1 MYNLYTVRRLEVLNQ
16 RWIIILVFYK
26 GANCTLIHHVANIS
40 RSIEL
45 EVAEVVRD
53 LMEALCH
60 RIKDYCI
67 TNRLMVV
74 TAEDDDLGVADG
86 RYGRLAAR

>member
-1 MYNLYTVRRLEVLNQ
+1 M
-16 RWIIILVFYK
+16 VFYK
-26 GANCTLIHHVANIS
+26 GTNCTLIHHVANIS

-45 EVAEVVRD
+45 EIAEVVRD
-53 LMEALCH
+53 LMEALSFG
-60 RIKDYCI
+60 IEDYCI

>member
-1 MYNLYTVRRLEVLNQ
+1 MYDLYTIRRLEVLDQ
-16 RWIIILVFYK
+16 RWIIIMVFNK
-26 GANCTLIHHVANIS
+26 GADCTLIHHVANIS
-40 RSIEL
+40 RSIES
-45 EVAEVVRD
+45 EITEVVRD
-53 LMEALCH
+53 LMEAL
-60 RIKDYCI
+60 RFGIEDYCI